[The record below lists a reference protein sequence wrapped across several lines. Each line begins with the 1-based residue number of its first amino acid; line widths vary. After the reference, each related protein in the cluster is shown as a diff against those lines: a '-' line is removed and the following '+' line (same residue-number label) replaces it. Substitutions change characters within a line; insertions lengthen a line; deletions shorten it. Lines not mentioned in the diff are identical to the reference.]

1 MPDNHRPRV
10 MAHANR
16 SYYLANSVIFS
27 ILRATAGSQ
36 LKIGRRM
43 DSQRNLL
50 RRCSTCPSTMIGEI
64 SISTYAATVSY
75 NLVLEN
81 AQSITPL

>member
-1 MPDNHRPRV
+1 
-10 MAHANR
+10 
-16 SYYLANSVIFS
+16 
-27 ILRATAGSQ
+27 
-36 LKIGRRM
+36 M